1 LIQTNVGNSFVD
13 NAPIPALFE
22 RNNITFL
29 NKDGSP
35 VPFSSKVYAHRVLPE
50 VAGTGK
56 INITVGA
63 ANSTAQTPI
72 YGQTGHVSIVT
83 DTPWVTTQQNNGRT
97 DSVKIESNDS
107 TDTWNTT
114 ALNWQAIV
122 VEDAF

>member
-1 LIQTNVGNSFVD
+1 M
-13 NAPIPALFE
+13 
-22 RNNITFL
+22 
-29 NKDGSP
+29 
-35 VPFSSKVYAHRVLPE
+35 LPE

-63 ANSTAQTPI
+63 ANSTAQTPV
-72 YGQTGHVSIVT
+72 YGQTGYVQIVT

-97 DSVKIESNDS
+97 DAVKIESNDA
-107 TDTWNTT
+107 TDTWNVT